1 MEVSFGT
8 NLAYYYIGVAVR
20 GERVDD
26 NLLLDS
32 LIDKAAQEGTNTVA
46 VAAAEEAEVIE
57 AVIDALDRNLARFI
71 LFGDKEKISSLIE
84 MKKFDWMNNNRLKIV
99 DADSEAIAAELAV
112 KAVFNKEA
120 NVLMKGNIPSNILLK
135 AVLNKEYGLRT
146 GNVLSHVSFFEIPG
160 YDQFTIITDAAMN
173 IAPDLEQKAQIIKNA
188 VSLAKAIGIETPK
201 VAPIAAVEV
210 VNPVMQATV
219 DAAALTMMNKRGQIS
234 GCIVDGPL
242 GLDNA
247 VSALAAEHKGISSE
261 VAGRA
266 DILLVPTI
274 EVGNVLYKSLI
285 YFAKAKVGAVI
296 AGAKAPIVL
305 TSRADSAESKLYSLA
320 LALCCVKK

>member
-1 MEVSFGT
+1 M
-8 NLAYYYIGVAVR
+8 YGVAVR

-26 NLLLDS
+26 NLLLDT
-32 LIDKAAQEGTNTVA
+32 LIDKATREGNKTVA
-46 VAAAEEAEVIE
+46 IAAAEDAEVIE
-57 AVIDALDRNLARFI
+57 AVIDALERNLADFI
-71 LFGDKEKISSLIE
+71 LFGNKEKITTLIQ
-84 MKKFDWMNNNRLKIV
+84 MKKQEQLTSNKIKIV
-99 DADSEAIAAELAV
+99 HADSSAIAAVLAV
-112 KAVFNKEA
+112 KAVYNKEA
-120 NVLMKGNIPSNILLK
+120 HVLMKGNVSTNILLK
-135 AVLNKEYGLRT
+135 EVLNKEYGLRT
-146 GNVLSHVSFFEIPG
+146 GNVLSHTAFFEIPG
-160 YDQFTIITDAAMN
+160 YHQFIIVTDAAMN

-188 VSLAKAIGIETPK
+188 VSLAKSIGIKTPN
-201 VAPIAAVEV
+201 VAAIAAIEAI
-210 VNPVMQATV
+210 NPVMQATV

-247 VSALAAEHKGISSE
+247 VSVLAAEHKGITSE
-261 VAGRA
+261 VAGKA

-285 YFAKAKVGAVI
+285 YFARAKVGAVI

-305 TSRADSAESKLYSLA
+305 TSRSDSAESKLYSLA